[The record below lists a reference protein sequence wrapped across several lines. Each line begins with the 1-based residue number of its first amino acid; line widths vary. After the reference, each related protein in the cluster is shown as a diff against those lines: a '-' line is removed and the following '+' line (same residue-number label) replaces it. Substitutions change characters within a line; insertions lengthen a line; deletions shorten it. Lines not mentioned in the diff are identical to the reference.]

1 MAEKIEHTAL
11 MSSAGAGKTR
21 ALTKRFL
28 YLYLDKA
35 DYQLKS
41 LYGITFTNEAAF
53 EMKTRVLDYLD
64 LLIAGSSN
72 DRAKA
77 DIIDHFRNWM

>member
-1 MAEKIEHTAL
+1 MPEKIENTAL

-28 YLYLDKA
+28 YLYLHEA
-35 DYQLKS
+35 DFQLKS

-53 EMKTRVLDYLD
+53 EMKTRVLNYLD
-64 LLIAGSSN
+64 LLIAKTS
-72 DRAKA
+72 DDPAEAEIVEYFQRE
-77 DIIDHFRNWM
+77 